1 MNKLLLILVSFL
13 SLNSFFS
20 QDIKISEETH
30 YFIVGSKNAL
40 VINIPYGNKEIVEK
54 QLRKELKDWGGKYDT
69 EKGEFRAIQA
79 STKFMGDK
87 PFDSYVKIIVES
99 DQSIKLA
106 FGIDLGGAFMSSR
119 EHGDRF
125 KPMSDRLIAFARE
138 TSLACIDEE
147 LDNENKN
154 LSSFEKDQKSL
165 EKEKEKLLED
175 IEDYK
180 KKIVAAERKIETNLQ
195 EQNKTKDEIKRQ
207 KEKISEIE
215 KKKKSLK

>member
-1 MNKLLLILVSFL
+1 MSKFIVILVSFFSL
-13 SLNSFFS
+13 SAVFS
-20 QDIKISEETH
+20 QDIKLTEETH

-40 VINIPYGNKEIVEK
+40 VINIPYGNKDIVEK

-79 STKFMGDK
+79 STKFMGSK
-87 PFDSYVKIIVES
+87 PFDAYVKIIVES
-99 DQSIKLA
+99 DQSIKIA
-106 FGIDLGGAFMSSR
+106 FGFDLGGAFMTSR

-125 KPMSDRLIAFARE
+125 KPMSDRLLAFARE
-138 TSLACIDEE
+138 TSLTCIDEE
-147 LDNENKN
+147 LDLENKN
-154 LSSFEKDQKSL
+154 LSSFEKDQKTL
-165 EKEKEKLLED
+165 EKDKEKLLED

-195 EQNKTKDEIKRQ
+195 EQNKAKDEIKRQ
-207 KEKISEIE
+207 KEKISDIE